1 MSKVNSSCVNCALTA
16 FTATDDLDLAVE
28 AWGRA
33 LSDVGLGTSDADFLR
48 NGLRTGVLRSGP
60 VGRVKDAVNTLAST
74 TVGWTG

>member
-48 NGLRTGVLRSGP
+48 NGGFAVRRWDGSRTL
-60 VGRVKDAVNTLAST
+60 
-74 TVGWTG
+74 